1 MKKTNKISK
10 FWSDFRKCFFGRLR
24 HRACARARTQQTC
37 STWAFG
43 VESLSGRS
51 LRHGHREPHFAAR
64 LVAAGVSTRGTEI
77 GSRSVTCSGLKK
89 APFRGVSVLVVTNG
103 HGGAP
108 GLLTRSS
115 HASCHILVAT
125 YVMPSHAGHALRVTK
140 GSCDAS
146 LAVVEASCM
155 PC

>member
-64 LVAAGVSTRGTEI
+64 LVASVFLVRGPQNR
-77 GSRSVTCSGLKK
+77 SRSVTSSGSKK
-89 APFRGVSVLVVTNG
+89 GPFGGVLLLVLTNG
-103 HGGAP
+103 QGGAP

-125 YVMPSHAGHALRVTK
+125 CVMPSHAGHALRVTK

-146 LAVVEASCM
+146 LAVVVGRHA
-155 PC
+155 

>member
-1 MKKTNKISK
+1 VLLGVHPCLGAEAPQAHKT
-10 FWSDFRKCFFGRLR
+10 WC
-24 HRACARARTQQTC
+24 
-37 STWAFG
+37 FG

-64 LVAAGVSTRGTEI
+64 LVAAGVSMWVTEI
-77 GSRSVTCSGLKK
+77 GVRIVTCSGLKK

-125 YVMPSHAGHALRVTK
+125 YAMPSHAGHATRVTK

-146 LAVVEASCM
+146 LAVVHGAG
-155 PC
+155 

>member
-1 MKKTNKISK
+1 M
-10 FWSDFRKCFFGRLR
+10 
-24 HRACARARTQQTC
+24 
-37 STWAFG
+37 
-43 VESLSGRS
+43 SGRS

-64 LVAAGVSTRGTEI
+64 LVAAGVSTRVTEI
-77 GSRSVTCSGLKK
+77 GLRSVTCSGLKK
-89 APFRGVSVLVVTNG
+89 APFRGVSVLVVTDG

-146 LAVVEASCM
+146 LAVVTSEISSDDLISLQMILSEAWWRNELAVHFSENFHSPLSCNTA
-155 PC
+155 